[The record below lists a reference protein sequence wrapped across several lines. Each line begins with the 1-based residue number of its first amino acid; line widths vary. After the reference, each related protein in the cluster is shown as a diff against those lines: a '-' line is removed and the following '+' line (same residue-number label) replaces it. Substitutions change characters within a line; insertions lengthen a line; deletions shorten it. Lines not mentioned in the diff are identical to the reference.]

1 MVPPVT
7 WSSRADRLSDD
18 ALMAAVALGDEA
30 AAAAFVRRFQ
40 RRVFGM
46 ALAMVGDVRV
56 AEDVAQEAFER
67 AWRHAATYDAR
78 RASVG
83 TWLGTIT
90 RRLAIDRLRTRQAV
104 PVDPAD
110 LLQLVGELDD
120 PERHGVAQSELIRVR
135 AALGELPVAQQRA
148 VLMAAMGGQTS
159 AQIAEQE
166 GIPVGTAKTR
176 LRLGLVK
183 LRAALDATG
192 AERA

>member
-1 MVPPVT
+1 VT

-18 ALMAAVALGDEA
+18 ALVAAVALGDEA

-46 ALAMVGDVRV
+46 AFTMVGDVRL

-67 AWRHAATYDAR
+67 AWRHAATYDVR

-110 LLQLVGELDD
+110 LLQLISEGDD
-120 PERHGVAQSELIRVR
+120 PERRGVAESELIRVR
-135 AALGELPVAQQRA
+135 EALGGLPLPQRRA
-148 VLMAAMGGQTS
+148 VLLAAMGGQTS

-166 GIPVGTAKTR
+166 GIPLGTAKTR
-176 LRLGLVK
+176 LRRGLVK

-192 AERA
+192 AEHG

>member
-1 MVPPVT
+1 VVT
-7 WSSRADRLSDD
+7 WASRADRLSDE
-18 ALMAAVALGDEA
+18 ALVAAVALGDEA

-46 ALAMVGDVRV
+46 AFAMVGDVRL

-110 LLQLVGELDD
+110 LLLLVGERDD
-120 PERHGVAQSELIRVR
+120 PEHHGVAQSELVRVR
-135 AALGELPVAQQRA
+135 EALTDLPVAQQRA
-148 VLMAAMGGQTS
+148 VLLAAMGGQTS

-166 GIPVGTAKTR
+166 GIPLGTAKTR

-192 AERA
+192 AERG

>member
-1 MVPPVT
+1 
-7 WSSRADRLSDD
+7 LSDD
-18 ALMAAVALGDEA
+18 ALVAAVALGDEA

-46 ALAMVGDVRV
+46 AFTMVGDVRL

-110 LLQLVGELDD
+110 LLQLVGDRDD
-120 PERHGVAQSELIRVR
+120 PERHGVAESELTRVR
-135 AALGELPVAQQRA
+135 AALGDLPLPQQRA
-148 VLMAAMGGQTS
+148 VLLAAMGGQTS
-159 AQIAEQE
+159 AQIAERE
-166 GIPVGTAKTR
+166 GIPLGTAKTR

-192 AERA
+192 AERG